1 MLNESFSSHTV
12 VSSIVT
18 KGLQN
23 LLNLPSML
31 LEILSAYIDSE
42 HLDHISWHWPPC
54 CSFIWKRHVAPCFL
68 RSPCRQSH
76 QCSVKH
82 SLPTSSPLALSL
94 SLSLS
99 YFLFHPD
106 WQVFSVLFS
115 FFMGSPWH
123 TTPKPTACN
132 TDKTTWQLQTQCQP
146 PFKDLILEDSC
157 IGGTITHW
165 SKPDRHHKAS
175 LYLPFYHLHYPTLC
189 FPHLFYANKPTWNQ
203 MFCLAQVHYS
213 VL

>member
-94 SLSLS
+94 SPSLSLTFS
-99 YFLFHPD
+99 FTQIDRYFLF
-106 WQVFSVLFS
+106 FSLFS
-115 FFMGSPWH
+115 WVVHDTLHPSQLLATLIKQLGS
-123 TTPKPTACN
+123 C
-132 TDKTTWQLQTQCQP
+132 
-146 PFKDLILEDSC
+146 
-157 IGGTITHW
+157 
-165 SKPDRHHKAS
+165 RHNAS
-175 LYLPFYHLHYPTLC
+175 LHSKT
-189 FPHLFYANKPTWNQ
+189 
-203 MFCLAQVHYS
+203 
-213 VL
+213 